1 MGGFSIFTIIVLC
14 LGGIF
19 WLRQSRRR
27 AYAVPTSP
35 AGIPQADV
43 VLSTFAHG
51 NSCLAA
57 GNFSEHHG
65 ISARADPR
73 TQASPCCRTDGG
85 SGAAAARGECH
96 RGRQHRQL
104 ICPCTRLAPGLAV
117 PHPVGAR
124 AARPGTLCQRE
135 RTLPRSSQAVRKCSG
150 SRRFCHSR

>member
-57 GNFSEHHG
+57 GNFSEAITAFQHVLTLAPKH
-65 ISARADPR
+65 PHV
-73 TQASPCCRTDGG
+73 
-85 SGAAAARGECH
+85 AARMAEVE
-96 RGRQHRQL
+96 RRQHAESA
-104 ICPCTRLAPGLAV
+104 IAAV
-117 PHPVGAR
+117 NTA
-124 AARPGTLCQRE
+124 
-135 RTLPRSSQAVRKCSG
+135 S
-150 SRRFCHSR
+150 